1 MLLYFQSYKFNS
13 WHFAIKNPKN
23 GDDKNI
29 LQQKIYQIK
38 NYDYAQNGMYFITI
52 CTHNREPILSKISK
66 IGNVGAGLVPALDD
80 KNGFYPMMKKIIFIK
95 LN

>member
-1 MLLYFQSYKFNS
+1 M
-13 WHFAIKNPKN
+13 I
-23 GDDKNI
+23 
-29 LQQKIYQIK
+29 KIYYNRKSIRLK

-66 IGNVGAGLVPALDD
+66 IDDVGAGLVPALDD
-80 KNGFYPMMKKIIFIK
+80 KNGFYPLMKKIIFIK